1 LGKSPEIAIVGAGIG
16 GLALAIALQRQGLR
30 PRIYERASALGEV
43 GAGLTLW
50 PNATK
55 ALFSLGLEKQIEAAG
70 VEPIRQVIRHGESG
84 RLLQIYERRGVMR
97 ERYGAPLLQ
106 LHRRDLHD
114 ILAAAVLE
122 VDSDAVL
129 LGKEV
134 AGVQPS
140 HPRPR
145 LAFTDGSTVD
155 ADLVVGCDGI
165 RSRVR
170 SSLFGEEAP
179 RFTQIVAWRG
189 LIPMERISPELRAE
203 PAGIHIGDGCHLA
216 HYAIRGGSTLNFLA
230 FAVVDGWEEEGWTIP
245 STIPEMMARFAD
257 FSALARNAMASV
269 LPENLFKWGLF
280 DRDVCR
286 QWTQGAVTLLGDA
299 AHPMLPFLG
308 QGAGMVIED
317 AVVLSR
323 LLAERVDISVALAD
337 YEALR
342 RPRTEFV
349 MLKGRDHAHY
359 YNSHPD
365 AADPATL
372 EMEIDL
378 NEFDAAGLPL

>member
-1 LGKSPEIAIVGAGIG
+1 LGKSPEIAIAGAGIG
-16 GLALAIALQRQGLR
+16 GLAFAIALQRQGLR
-30 PRIYERASALGEV
+30 PRIYERAATLGEV

-55 ALFSLGLEKQIEAAG
+55 ALFSLGLEQQIEAAG
-70 VEPIRQVIRHGESG
+70 VEPVRQVIRNGETAEP
-84 RLLQIYERRGVMR
+84 LQTYERRGVMR

-114 ILAAAVLE
+114 ILATAVLE
-122 VDSDAVL
+122 ADPDAVV
-129 LGKEV
+129 LGREV
-134 AGVQPS
+134 VGADPAG
-140 HPRPR
+140 PRPR
-145 LAFTDGSTVD
+145 LLFADGGAAE

-189 LIPMERISPELRAE
+189 LIPIERLSPELRAE
-203 PAGIHIGDGCHLA
+203 PAGIHIGHGCHLA
-216 HYAIRGGSTLNFLA
+216 HYTIRGGSTLNFLA

-245 STIPEMMARFAD
+245 STIPEMMARFEG
-257 FSALARNAMASV
+257 FSPLARDAMASV
-269 LPENLFKWGLF
+269 PPENLFKWGLF
-280 DRDVCR
+280 DRDVR
-286 QWTQGAVTLLGDA
+286 PQWTKGAITLLGDS

-317 AVVLSR
+317 AVILSR
-323 LLAERVDISVALAD
+323 LLVARPDIATALVD

-342 RPRTEFV
+342 RPRTEFA
-349 MLKGRDHAHY
+349 MLKGRAHAHY

-365 AADPATL
+365 EADPATL

-378 NEFDAAGLPL
+378 NEFDAAGCPL